1 MDKFMKFEVQ
11 PNRIPVEAY
20 WDQQDARLLAIETE
34 YAKAEGKGSDLNGE
48 EQKGTGTE
56 GGPGSA
62 AAFNAIK
69 ESEIEDDF
77 RKQKE
82 EFEGKT
88 LETYFV
94 TTDYEI
100 KKQDVVKFEEGEE
113 TLLGVHVPYFY
124 YMGRRPET
132 DEEEEED
139 ETQTE
144 AKNSMIILRKP
155 MKDFVGLENVE

>member
-1 MDKFMKFEVQ
+1 MNEEV
-11 PNRIPVEAY
+11 
-20 WDQQDARLLAIETE
+20 
-34 YAKAEGKGSDLNGE
+34 KGDGVI
-48 EQKGTGTE
+48 
-56 GGPGSA
+56 GSA
-62 AAFNAIK
+62 ATFNAVK

-77 RKQKE
+77 KKSKDV
-82 EFEGKT
+82 FEGKT

-100 KKQDVVKFEEGEE
+100 KRQDTVKFEDGEE

-139 ETQTE
+139 DQNNE
-144 AKNSMIILRKP
+144 AKNAMIILRKP